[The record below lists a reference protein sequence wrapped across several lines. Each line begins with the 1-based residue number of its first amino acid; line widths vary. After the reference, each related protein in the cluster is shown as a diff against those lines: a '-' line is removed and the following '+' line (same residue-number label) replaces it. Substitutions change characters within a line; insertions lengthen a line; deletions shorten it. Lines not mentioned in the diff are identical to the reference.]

1 MPEFFPLGKK
11 QCPIPGAGKECS
23 NLGVWYYECCGTLYT
38 DCCGKLSI
46 AGWILI
52 GALAVIIIL
61 IIVSLVCRKK

>member
-11 QCPIPGAGKECS
+11 HCPVAGPGKECS

-52 GALAVIIIL
+52 GALAVIVIL
-61 IIVSLVCRKK
+61 IIVGLVCRKK